1 MEDHLK
7 GSNLNLVIRANSVEL
22 HDNGATNESVVH
34 SVKIDKGDVETALK
48 ECYIFL
54 NKNINLRTNI
64 NFSIPSEQIK
74 FFIKHIDRKDLKES
88 VNLIAEQFLKNEK
101 NIDISSILYNIV
113 RTGDLIEI
121 SVIDREQLLEAI
133 TFIENI
139 GFKVVSAV
147 GNLNDQ
153 KRSFVFDTKLEFK
166 EKAKFG
172 AVSPSKILHS
182 GTKFV
187 ISVISKIFNANFWI
201 NFRSIRVLSI
211 FGFALVATITLA
223 LAYFDRSSQ
232 KEALAGTD
240 LPIGKAIIA
249 KKDEKKAEKEVI
261 KPRNVFLFSQK
272 TNFLPNQDNSEI
284 GLARTTDESR
294 SKVLPAKLKNKSL
307 GNKSIQMQSE
317 DFIYAD
323 QSELKINNTNLKIV
337 SHLGTDFL
345 IKSPK
350 VKLSISYNDVRHTND
365 PLVNFSINSGL
376 ALNNEAIYSRP
387 HLNRRSPINEI
398 KTKKWSKEEFASP
411 TDVSLKNSERIQKA
425 PSSLSIATGDLEKKK
440 FDRLMANFKISL
452 QDKLPTRPRIRPN
465 KYPFEI
471 KKIPKEYA
479 RPRVRPDG
487 IEKLAAKSQI
497 FSYSQIGQSIK
508 PKVRPKFRK
517 RIVVSDYSE
526 EGDEASVTGTILSA
540 ATKKSIVKL
549 ATQKNAINK
558 RKLNVLSIYSR
569 GSEKRAIVLFPT
581 GQTKLV
587 KVGDRLDGGRVAAIG
602 TSEIRYIKGGNNL
615 VLKIPQG

>member
-1 MEDHLK
+1 MQ
-7 GSNLNLVIRANSVEL
+7 GSYLNLVIRANSVEL
-22 HDNGATNESVVH
+22 HDSGTTHDSVVN
-34 SVKIDKGDVETALK
+34 SVKIHKGDVETALK
-48 ECYIFL
+48 ECYIFI
-54 NKNINLRTNI
+54 NENRNLRTDI

-74 FFIKHIDRKDLKES
+74 FFIKHIDRKEDKDN
-88 VNLIAEQFLKNEK
+88 VNLIAEHFLKNEK

-121 SVIDREQLLEAI
+121 SVVDREQLLEAI

-139 GFKVVSAV
+139 GFKVVSAI
-147 GNLNDQ
+147 GNLSDQ

-166 EKAKFG
+166 GKPKFG
-172 AVSPSKILHS
+172 VVAPPKIILAGIKFVTSIASKINS
-182 GTKFV
+182 NN
-187 ISVISKIFNANFWI
+187 SWNNFLAV
-201 NFRSIRVLSI
+201 RSFSI
-211 FGFALVATITLA
+211 FGIALIATVAFAVS
-223 LAYFDRSSQ
+223 YFDRSS
-232 KEALAGTD
+232 KKVTLVKSD
-240 LPIGKAIIA
+240 LKIENVVIT
-249 KKDEKKAEKEVI
+249 EKEVI
-261 KPRNVFLFSQK
+261 TPLKTFLLYQK
-272 TNFLPNQDNSEI
+272 INFLPNQDKSDIE
-284 GLARTTDESR
+284 LARRPDEPR
-294 SKVLPAKLKNKSL
+294 SKILPAKLNNKSL
-307 GNKSIQMQSE
+307 GNKSIHWQSA
-317 DFIYAD
+317 DLIYAD
-323 QSELKINNTNLKIV
+323 QSEIKIKNPDLQIVGRSDTNFLKGNSQEKLFISNNKA
-337 SHLGTDFL
+337 
-345 IKSPK
+345 
-350 VKLSISYNDVRHTND
+350 RHTND

-376 ALNNEAIYSRP
+376 ALNNEATYSRP
-387 HLNRRSPINEI
+387 NLNLRSPINEI

-425 PSSLSIATGDLEKKK
+425 PSGLSIATGDLEKKK
-440 FDRLMANFKISL
+440 FDRLMANFQISL
-452 QDKLPTRPRIRPN
+452 QDKPPTRPRIRPN

-479 RPRVRPDG
+479 RPRVRPDF
-487 IEKLAAKSQI
+487 IEELAAKSQI

-526 EGDEASVTGTILSA
+526 EGDEASVTGTISSA

-549 ATQKNAINK
+549 ATKKNAINK
-558 RKLNVLSIYSR
+558 RKLNVLSIYLR

-602 TSEIRYIKGGNNL
+602 TTEIRYIKGGNNL